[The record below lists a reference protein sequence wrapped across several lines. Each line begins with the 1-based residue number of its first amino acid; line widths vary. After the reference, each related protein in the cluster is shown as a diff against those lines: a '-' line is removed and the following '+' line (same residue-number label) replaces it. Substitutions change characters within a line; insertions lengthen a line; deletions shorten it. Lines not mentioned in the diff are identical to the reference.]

1 MKEEVE
7 EAKYIFVVS
16 DGQENEVIG
25 EVQQHLI
32 SADGYENPQTAT
44 VEDFIYN
51 QNTTNP
57 TDETIWSMCDNALEV
72 LVMYLMKK
80 HKIITE
86 NTITRHVHE
95 SVWENIMNE
104 FNTMT
109 GFIGLITLPSLKS
122 KVQNLIN
129 KNSNLFQDN
138 SNFDESTVINKCQK
152 LSQKL
157 QQLIVTGEAKIG
169 KDVLVQKTEQ
179 TDDLLESEPIDFKQP
194 VGRLKKLRNLGQ
206 NFIYGSTPNSSMY
219 TMKKVENQIKH
230 EMLNYEREKW
240 KIKAENQILVKE
252 KLRKQNDLADVNIE
266 KARIELELL
275 KSGLYIPPE

>member
-1 MKEEVE
+1 M
-7 EAKYIFVVS
+7 
-16 DGQENEVIG
+16 
-25 EVQQHLI
+25 
-32 SADGYENPQTAT
+32 
-44 VEDFIYN
+44 
-51 QNTTNP
+51 
-57 TDETIWSMCDNALEV
+57 
-72 LVMYLMKK
+72 
-80 HKIITE
+80 
-86 NTITRHVHE
+86 
-95 SVWENIMNE
+95 
-104 FNTMT
+104 
-109 GFIGLITLPSLKS
+109 
-122 KVQNLIN
+122 
-129 KNSNLFQDN
+129 
-138 SNFDESTVINKCQK
+138 
-152 LSQKL
+152 SQKL

-219 TMKKVENQIKH
+219 TMKKIENQIKH

-275 KSGLYIPPE
+275 KSGLYIPSE

>member
-1 MKEEVE
+1 M
-7 EAKYIFVVS
+7 
-16 DGQENEVIG
+16 
-25 EVQQHLI
+25 
-32 SADGYENPQTAT
+32 
-44 VEDFIYN
+44 
-51 QNTTNP
+51 
-57 TDETIWSMCDNALEV
+57 
-72 LVMYLMKK
+72 
-80 HKIITE
+80 
-86 NTITRHVHE
+86 
-95 SVWENIMNE
+95 
-104 FNTMT
+104 
-109 GFIGLITLPSLKS
+109 
-122 KVQNLIN
+122 
-129 KNSNLFQDN
+129 
-138 SNFDESTVINKCQK
+138 
-152 LSQKL
+152 SQKL

-230 EMLNYEREKW
+230 EMLNYGREKW

>member
-86 NTITRHVHE
+86 NTI
-95 SVWENIMNE
+95 NE
-104 FNTMT
+104 FNTRT
-109 GFIGLITLPSLKS
+109 GFIGLITFPSLKS
-122 KVQNLIN
+122 KVQILIN
-129 KNSNLFQDN
+129 
-138 SNFDESTVINKCQK
+138 
-152 LSQKL
+152 
-157 QQLIVTGEAKIG
+157 
-169 KDVLVQKTEQ
+169 
-179 TDDLLESEPIDFKQP
+179 
-194 VGRLKKLRNLGQ
+194 
-206 NFIYGSTPNSSMY
+206 
-219 TMKKVENQIKH
+219 
-230 EMLNYEREKW
+230 
-240 KIKAENQILVKE
+240 
-252 KLRKQNDLADVNIE
+252 
-266 KARIELELL
+266 
-275 KSGLYIPPE
+275 

>member
-80 HKIITE
+80 HKILTE

-95 SVWENIMNE
+95 SVWESIMNE

-129 KNSNLFQDN
+129 KNSNLFQDI
-138 SNFDESTVINKCQK
+138 SNIDESTVINK
-152 LSQKL
+152 
-157 QQLIVTGEAKIG
+157 
-169 KDVLVQKTEQ
+169 
-179 TDDLLESEPIDFKQP
+179 
-194 VGRLKKLRNLGQ
+194 
-206 NFIYGSTPNSSMY
+206 
-219 TMKKVENQIKH
+219 
-230 EMLNYEREKW
+230 
-240 KIKAENQILVKE
+240 
-252 KLRKQNDLADVNIE
+252 
-266 KARIELELL
+266 
-275 KSGLYIPPE
+275 

>member
-1 MKEEVE
+1 M
-7 EAKYIFVVS
+7 
-16 DGQENEVIG
+16 
-25 EVQQHLI
+25 
-32 SADGYENPQTAT
+32 
-44 VEDFIYN
+44 
-51 QNTTNP
+51 
-57 TDETIWSMCDNALEV
+57 
-72 LVMYLMKK
+72 
-80 HKIITE
+80 
-86 NTITRHVHE
+86 
-95 SVWENIMNE
+95 
-104 FNTMT
+104 
-109 GFIGLITLPSLKS
+109 
-122 KVQNLIN
+122 
-129 KNSNLFQDN
+129 
-138 SNFDESTVINKCQK
+138 
-152 LSQKL
+152 SQKL

-206 NFIYGSTPNSSMY
+206 NFIYGSTPNSSMH

>member
-7 EAKYIFVVS
+7 EAEYIFVVS

-32 SADGYENPQTAT
+32 SADGYENAQTAT

-95 SVWENIMNE
+95 SAWENIMNE

-129 KNSNLFQDN
+129 KNSNLFQDI